1 MVDESKIAFSDTN
14 TDIADEEQASKD
26 IKLGDKA
33 WYVVSTYSTHERKVA
48 NNLEKRVETMGLQS
62 LIDRIVVAE
71 QEVPMIDRE
80 TGLPN
85 GKTRMK
91 NLYPGYV
98 FVEMIMTD
106 YAWYVVRNTP
116 GVTGFVGSSGKGTK
130 PFPVPREQIEPV
142 LKRMGLVRE
151 SMYDRYNVG
160 DYVRVIHGPL
170 EGTEGTILSIDRKTG
185 IVEIE
190 AVFFGRSTKAEVEF
204 SEIEKI

>member
-1 MVDESKIAFSDTN
+1 MEEKEMKVAFTDST
-14 TDIADEEQASKD
+14 TDISDEGSQQEQ
-26 IKLGDKA
+26 KLGEKA
-33 WYVVSTYSTHERKVA
+33 WYVVNTYSTHERKVA

-142 LKRMGLVRE
+142 LKRMGMIDA
-151 SMYDRYNVG
+151 SMYDRYNDG
-160 DYVRVIHGPL
+160 DLIKIIHGPF
-170 EGTEGTILSIDRKTG
+170 EGTEGRILNINRDTG
-185 IVEIE
+185 V
-190 AVFFGRSTKAEVEF
+190 VEVEAIFYGRPTKVEVDF
-204 SEIEKI
+204 SEIDRI